1 MWCII
6 YTVCCI
12 PLVVSL
18 MWSSRQ
24 ARKAGALDKHQTPY
38 QTHDGAKK
46 FLAALFWQ
54 MDVPGIVL
62 LIAVFGCILT
72 VSWQN
77 AATTKTSLANL

>member
-12 PLVVSL
+12 PLLTSL
-18 MWSSRQ
+18 LWSSHK
-24 ARKAGALDKHQTPY
+24 ARKAGALDAYQTPY
-38 QTHDGAKK
+38 QIHGRSIKK
-46 FLAALFWQ
+46 VLIELFWQ

-72 VSWQN
+72 VRFLHHF
-77 AATTKTSLANL
+77 A

>member
-12 PLVVSL
+12 PLVASL

-24 ARKAGALDKHQTPY
+24 AKKAGALDDYQTPF
-38 QTHDGAKK
+38 QVHGGIKN
-46 FLAALFWQ
+46 LLIALFWQ

-72 VSWQN
+72 VSRH
-77 AATTKTSLANL
+77 AFASHEVPIC